1 MATTTSNQSVLKTI
15 PRSSCLNLG
24 LNWPGGEVSWGCRPV
39 GPTLVTTCS
48 QKISCAIG
56 STSHRSDTKDSSRRW
71 NSAGGQSIAA
81 KKKRAAEAALFASI
95 AYAAPLLIRRH
106 VLKRRP
112 DVRIAQ
118 LNSPG
123 RRDSIPVVP
132 VVRDSPDESPIGVNI
147 CAFAVLLQDRSAVR
161 TDAITSASWTA
172 VEELIWPF
180 PLAFGHARPVGCNL
194 NAWATERLMLA
205 LVAAAA
211 AVPR

>member
-1 MATTTSNQSVLKTI
+1 VLKTI

-24 LNWPGGEVSWGCRPV
+24 LIWPGGEVSWGCRPV

-132 VVRDSPDESPIGVNI
+132 VVVGLRVRGLDASPGPMPALLRRCNAGGTEQYCRDHRGSNLASHVNLR
-147 CAFAVLLQDRSAVR
+147 FAS
-161 TDAITSASWTA
+161 
-172 VEELIWPF
+172 
-180 PLAFGHARPVGCNL
+180 
-194 NAWATERLMLA
+194 
-205 LVAAAA
+205 
-211 AVPR
+211 

>member
-1 MATTTSNQSVLKTI
+1 MPASRRRLTTAPACQPDCPSVLKTI

-24 LNWPGGEVSWGCRPV
+24 LIWPGGEASWGCRPV

-147 CAFAVLLQDRSAVR
+147 CAFAVLLA
-161 TDAITSASWTA
+161 
-172 VEELIWPF
+172 
-180 PLAFGHARPVGCNL
+180 
-194 NAWATERLMLA
+194 
-205 LVAAAA
+205 
-211 AVPR
+211 